1 MLFDSA
7 ILQAHWVMRGDRHYS
22 KVLSLEDITAFPCQR
37 HADKAPSAPLSTAQA
52 AQDMVQG
59 SSLKLLKHLNRLL
72 HFFGYSHGADHAC
85 T

>member
-7 ILQAHWVMRGDRHYS
+7 ILQAHRVMRGDRHYS

-52 AQDMVQG
+52 AQDTVQG